1 MSGSREA
8 DARHPF
14 HPSGTSPHVIEC
26 KEAFM
31 SSTTPATVDPNRTRN
46 RIFVGLG
53 TAVIVATYLYLIL
66 AQPTELAEGG
76 LGTSALIA
84 LAGYLIG
91 AALIAVGA
99 IHRLPTATL
108 SLIPIAIVIN
118 IAVGQLA
125 ATLGLPVYLDSIG
138 TVLVG
143 VLAGPA
149 AGAVTGALTNVIWGL
164 TIGPIALPFAV
175 TAVVIGVLAGYAAR
189 LGMFR
194 RFYLA
199 PVAGFVTGIV
209 AALVSA
215 PIAAF
220 IFGGATSGGTGALVA
235 AFQAFGNSLLAST
248 TLQGLLSD
256 PLDKTIT
263 FTVVVLILFALPGR
277 LRSRFPFVR
286 QYNVFGK
293 VTPVAPA
300 EPAAPKA

>member
-1 MSGSREA
+1 MSGSTPVVEA
-8 DARHPF
+8 
-14 HPSGTSPHVIEC
+14 
-26 KEAFM
+26 
-31 SSTTPATVDPNRTRN
+31 NRTRN
-46 RIFVGLG
+46 RVFIGLG
-53 TAVIVATYLYLIL
+53 ATVIVATYLYLIL
-66 AQPTELAEGG
+66 ARPDEVANLVEGGG
-76 LGTSALIA
+76 LGGAPLIA

-91 AALIAVGA
+91 AGLIAVGA
-99 IHRLPTATL
+99 IHRLPTTTL
-108 SLIPIAIVIN
+108 TLIPIAIVIN
-118 IAVGQLA
+118 IAIGQLTA
-125 ATLGLPVYLDSIG
+125 ALGLPLYLDSIG

-175 TAVVIGVLAGYAAR
+175 TAVVIGVMAGYAAR

-199 PVAGFVTGIV
+199 PVAGLVTGLA

-220 IFGGATSGGTGALVA
+220 IFGGATGAGTGALVA
-235 AFQAFGNSLLAST
+235 LFQSFGNSLLAAT

-256 PLDKTIT
+256 PLDKVISFTI
-263 FTVVVLILFALPGR
+263 VVIILFALPSR
-277 LRSRFPFVR
+277 LRGRFPFVR

-293 VTPVAPA
+293 AAPAAPA
-300 EPAAPKA
+300 EPAAPTA